1 MGKVETMGMHQYKFE
16 YTDTFAGEAN
26 YCWVRR
32 GVVSVPE
39 LVHYGYTGCA
49 DGSYSKA
56 DKAQMREV
64 MRKIKA
70 ELGLTGVRGVRESW
84 GDVEVFKPYGM
95 ATVLFVEFDD
105 GES

>member
-1 MGKVETMGMHQYKFE
+1 MGTHKYQFK
-16 YTDTFAGEAN
+16 YTDTFSGEAN
-26 YCWVRR
+26 YSWVRR
-32 GVVSVPE
+32 GVVSVPD
-39 LVHYGYTGCA
+39 LVHYGYTGSA

-64 MRKIKA
+64 MRRIKA
-70 ELGLTGVRGVRESW
+70 KLGLTGVRGVRETW

-95 ATVLFVEFDD
+95 ATVLFIEYDD